1 MAIEERNEQTFA
13 TRQIHAG
20 AVVDSDVGARVTPI
34 YQSAGYVFPSYDEA
48 EARFSGESVGRAYS
62 RGDNPTN
69 VVAGKRI
76 ANLEGGRNGLVVS
89 SGQAAIAMTLFSLAA
104 SGDHILS
111 TASLYGGTRQLF
123 DGSLTRQGLNFEFL
137 GADATEEEWLARV
150 RPETRAVYTESVP
163 NPKNDVVDLELLGRV
178 AARAG
183 VPLIVDNTVAT
194 PYLCRPI
201 EWGADVVIH
210 STSKWLS
217 GHGSVIGGV
226 IIDAG
231 KFDWAAN
238 SERFPH
244 FTKGSFEGAP
254 SFIERY
260 GADTF
265 MSYVKSVTVLDY
277 GPTVPPTST
286 FLLLHG
292 IETLSLRME
301 RHVENAQRVAEW
313 LEARPEVASVD
324 YSGLPSNAYYEL
336 AQKYLPDGAG
346 SVVSFD
352 LPGGP
357 DAARKFVEALE
368 LVSHMTHIGDVRT
381 LALHM
386 ESTIFKRST
395 QEQRD
400 EAGVTP
406 GLIRLSIG
414 IEGIDDILADLERG
428 LEATKA

>member
-1 MAIEERNEQTFA
+1 
-13 TRQIHAG
+13 
-20 AVVDSDVGARVTPI
+20 
-34 YQSAGYVFPSYDEA
+34 
-48 EARFSGESVGRAYS
+48 
-62 RGDNPTN
+62 
-69 VVAGKRI
+69 
-76 ANLEGGRNGLVVS
+76 
-89 SGQAAIAMTLFSLAA
+89 
-104 SGDHILS
+104 
-111 TASLYGGTRQLF
+111 
-123 DGSLTRQGLNFEFL
+123 
-137 GADATEEEWLARV
+137 
-150 RPETRAVYTESVP
+150 
-163 NPKNDVVDLELLGRV
+163 
-178 AARAG
+178 
-183 VPLIVDNTVAT
+183 
-194 PYLCRPI
+194 
-201 EWGADVVIH
+201 
-210 STSKWLS
+210 
-217 GHGSVIGGV
+217 
-226 IIDAG
+226 
-231 KFDWAAN
+231 
-238 SERFPH
+238 
-244 FTKGSFEGAP
+244 
-254 SFIERY
+254 
-260 GADTF
+260 